1 MAMEATATTRQPVAV
16 GWLGRAGLVA
26 RGVVYAVVGVLALK
40 LALGD
45 GGKTTSQ
52 QGALKTVAQQ
62 PFGKFLLIALAI
74 GLGGYAIWRLTR
86 AALGH
91 GREESDS
98 GFDRV
103 AALVSGIGYGALC
116 VTAIA
121 ILAGAGGGGSSS
133 PKKATGGVLDWP
145 AGPVLVAIVGG
156 IFIGVGLYQVY
167 KGLAG
172 KFLETSKT
180 HEMPDSVEMPFTAL
194 GVLGHVA
201 RGAVF
206 TLIGYFLIKAAIDY
220 DPKKAVGLDG
230 ALRKVE
236 HASYGPLLLGIV
248 AGGFIMFALYSMADA
263 RYRKV

>member
-1 MAMEATATTRQPVAV
+1 MGATATTRPPVAV
-16 GWLGRAGLVA
+16 GWFGRAGLVA
-26 RGVVYAVVGVLALK
+26 RGVVYAIVGVLALK

-45 GGKTTSQ
+45 GGKTTNQ

-103 AALVSGIGYGALC
+103 SALVSGIGYGALC

-180 HEMPDSVEMPFTAL
+180 HEMPDAVEMPFTAL

-220 DPKKAVGLDG
+220 DPKEAVSLDG
-230 ALRKVE
+230 ALAKL
-236 HASYGPLLLGIV
+236 ANSAGGPLVLGAVAVGLLGF
-248 AGGFIMFALYSMADA
+248 GLYSFMDA
-263 RYRKV
+263 RYRRV

>member
-1 MAMEATATTRQPVAV
+1 MGATATTRPPVAV

-26 RGVVYAVVGVLALK
+26 RGLVYAIVGVLALK

-45 GGKTTSQ
+45 GGKTTNQ

-62 PFGKFLLIALAI
+62 PFGKFLLVALAI

-103 AALVSGIGYGALC
+103 ASLASGIAYGALC

-121 ILAGAGGGGSSS
+121 ILAGAGSGGSSS

-145 AGPVLVAIVGG
+145 AGPELVAIVGA
-156 IFIGVGLYQVY
+156 ILIGVGLYQVY

-180 HEMPDSVEMPFTAL
+180 HEMPDAVEMPFIAL